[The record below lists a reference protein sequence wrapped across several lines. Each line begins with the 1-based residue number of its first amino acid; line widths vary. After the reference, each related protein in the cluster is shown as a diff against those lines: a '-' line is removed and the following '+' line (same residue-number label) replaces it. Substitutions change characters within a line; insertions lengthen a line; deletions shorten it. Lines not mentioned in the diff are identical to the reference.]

1 MRPVGG
7 IVSRGDDVET
17 SVLDIKERVRQFV
30 VTTFYVPDPSQVTD
44 TVSFLDT
51 GIVDSTGVLEIIAF
65 IQSEFGVAVEDDE
78 ILPEN
83 LDGVA
88 KIAEYVQR
96 KRAAAGV

>member
-1 MRPVGG
+1 M
-7 IVSRGDDVET
+7 ET
-17 SVLDIKERVRQFV
+17 SALDIKERVRQFV
-30 VTTFYVPDPSQVTD
+30 ITTFYVPDPSQVTD
-44 TVSFLDT
+44 TVSFLDI

-88 KIAEYVQR
+88 KITEYVQR
-96 KRAAAGV
+96 KRAAAVVSGANAGA